1 MRSGALIRSPVP
13 CGPGQSDKRGRSLP
27 HFRAAPCTPRGDAL
41 ERMRRHPNG
50 VMDHAM
56 IFDERFDPRGTRE
69 NTALGL
75 AALQTALAL
84 HHETMAMPVTML
96 LCEASL

>member
-1 MRSGALIRSPVP
+1 MHGCDRKGMPQHRRRH
-13 CGPGQSDKRGRSLP
+13 GPT
-27 HFRAAPCTPRGDAL
+27 HPRTIGHPREDAL

-50 VMDHAM
+50 VMDRAM
-56 IFDERFDPRGTRE
+56 MFDERFDPRGTRE

-75 AALQTALAL
+75 AALQTGIAI